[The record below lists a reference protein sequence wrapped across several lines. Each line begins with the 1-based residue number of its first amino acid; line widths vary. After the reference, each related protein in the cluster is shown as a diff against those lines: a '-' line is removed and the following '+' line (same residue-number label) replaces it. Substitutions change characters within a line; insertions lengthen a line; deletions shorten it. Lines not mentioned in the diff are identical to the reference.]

1 MKKQEHLKK
10 KEQYMLQVKN
20 LKKEYITGDL
30 KQIALDDV
38 SINFRE
44 NEFVAILGPSGRTI

>member
-1 MKKQEHLKK
+1 
-10 KEQYMLQVKN
+10 MLQVKN

-38 SINFRE
+38 SRNFRE
-44 NEFVAILGPSGRTI
+44 NEFVAILGPSGRAI